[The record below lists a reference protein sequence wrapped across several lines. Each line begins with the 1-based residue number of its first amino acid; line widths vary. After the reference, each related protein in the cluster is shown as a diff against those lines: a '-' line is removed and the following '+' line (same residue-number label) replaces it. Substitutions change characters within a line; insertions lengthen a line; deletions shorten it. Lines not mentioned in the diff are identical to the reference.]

1 MKEKVIKQ
9 LNEHMQEVINRGYD
23 EERILGIFLYGSQNY
38 GFATEKSDVDSRVII
53 FPTFEEF
60 CLQKDWVSKTIELEN
75 GEHIDIKDIRLFR
88 ENLLKQ
94 NINFME
100 NLFTEYCIINPRYEE
115 LFNTWFINNRERF
128 ADMNK
133 ARGMSSIAHQLKHT
147 VNQDKTDYK
156 KLYNGERLC
165 YFLSKWAAGAPY
177 GECLRPEGDIAKLMM
192 DIKTGQVDWDEEKK
206 IQKADEYIWQAVLY
220 INLAPMFDIDE
231 EAVKLL
237 DRAPVELIKAN
248 FEEPESG
255 RHISKEEFF
264 SHLTNLEEQ
273 AYNAIIKEIGAFGTV
288 VVSKLVKDTAISRPV
303 YNNLIEKLK
312 LYKIAE
318 ITSMGVKGMNIKII
332 HPLLKIETEASK

>member
-1 MKEKVIKQ
+1 MYDKTIKR
-9 LNEHMQEVINRGYD
+9 LKEHMQEVINKGYD

-38 GFATEKSDVDSRVII
+38 GFATEESDVDSRVII

-115 LFNTWFINNRERF
+115 LFNTWFINNREQF
-128 ADMNK
+128 SEMNK

-177 GECLRPEGDIAKLMM
+177 GECLRPEGDMAKLMM
-192 DIKTGQVDWDEEKK
+192 DIKTGQVDWSEEKK
-206 IQKADEYIWQAVLY
+206 IQKADEYIWQATLY
-220 INLAPMFDIDE
+220 INLAPMFDVDE
-231 EAVKLL
+231 EAIKLL
-237 DRAPVELIKAN
+237 DRATVELIKAS

-273 AYNAIIKEIGAFGTV
+273 AYNAIVKEIGAFGTV

-318 ITSMGVKGMNIKII
+318 ITSMGVKGMRIDIT
-332 HPLLKIETEASK
+332 HPVLQAEAEASR